1 MQVFARFCCCFA
13 AIMHFYLRISNFCCT
28 FVVLLIPEI
37 LSGTSFVKFA
47 SHPARVL
54 FFFILK
60 KIPPIIFAYIKE
72 KQYLCTRIMDFE
84 RRSND
89 GQATVKRQS
98 KPTCSQRRPE
108 NKPKIY
114 VLYYIIYLYII
125 YFLNTVIFLF
135 FLAYMQFL
143 LYLCSGFQ
151 NTRHDKTECK
161 H

>member
-1 MQVFARFCCCFA
+1 MRICSNLDRVTFCGSIYFFAFIYNLMA
-13 AIMHFYLRISNFCCT
+13 Y
-28 FVVLLIPEI
+28 
-37 LSGTSFVKFA
+37 KFT
-47 SHPARVL
+47 
-54 FFFILK
+54 
-60 KIPPIIFAYIKE
+60 YTKE
-72 KQYLCTRIMDFE
+72 KQYLCTRIMDLE

-98 KPTCSQRRPE
+98 KQTCSQRRPE
-108 NKPKIY
+108 NKPKFY